1 MKKFWKI
8 VLIVVPAVVV
18 AGTATFLLI
27 YKYKNTKS
35 EDGEKS
41 IVVQVPNCLL
51 DGRGCFQPVEPSEKI
66 NKPEIILSS
75 HIPNISTNSSKD
87 QPKILLSQP
96 AEKLTTETKKDVLVT
111 KFENNKLVY

>member
-8 VLIVVPAVVV
+8 ALIVVPAVVV

-41 IVVQVPNCLL
+41 IVVEVPNCLL
-51 DGRGCFQPVEPSEKI
+51 DGRGCSQPVEPSEKI
-66 NKPEIILSS
+66 NKPEIISSS
-75 HIPNISTNSSKD
+75 HNPQYSN
-87 QPKILLSQP
+87 
-96 AEKLTTETKKDVLVT
+96 
-111 KFENNKLVY
+111 KFIKRLA

>member
-8 VLIVVPAVVV
+8 ALIVVPAVVV

-27 YKYKNTKS
+27 YKYRNTKD
-35 EDGEKS
+35 DGEKS

-66 NKPEIILSS
+66 NKPEIISPTHNPQYS
-75 HIPNISTNSSKD
+75 N
-87 QPKILLSQP
+87 
-96 AEKLTTETKKDVLVT
+96 
-111 KFENNKLVY
+111 KFIKRSA

>member
-8 VLIVVPAVVV
+8 ALILAPAVVV

-41 IVVQVPNCLL
+41 IVVEVPEGLL
-51 DGRGCFQPVEPSEKI
+51 TGRGSFQPVEPSEKI
-66 NKPEIILSS
+66 NKPEIISSS
-75 HIPNISTNSSKD
+75 HNPNIPTNLSKD
-87 QPKILLSQP
+87 QPKISLPQP
-96 AEKLTTETKKDVLVT
+96 T
-111 KFENNKLVY
+111 